1 MTRTRALYEAIF
13 DFARTDG
20 APLGEAERI
29 AAYFVDRIEA
39 QVEEAVADAD
49 VA

>member
-1 MTRTRALYEAIF
+1 MTRTDALYQAIF
-13 DFARTDG
+13 DFARNDG
-20 APLGEAERI
+20 APESECERI